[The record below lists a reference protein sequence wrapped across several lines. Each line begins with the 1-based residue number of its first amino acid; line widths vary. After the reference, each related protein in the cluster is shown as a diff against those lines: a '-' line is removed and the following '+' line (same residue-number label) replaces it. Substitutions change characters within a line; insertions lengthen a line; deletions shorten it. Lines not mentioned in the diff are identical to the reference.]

1 MSAAQPPPRSSR
13 LPTQS
18 IGRRPGP
25 KGQVTVPPLDLRKL
39 PKGGGSR
46 AIAFGERYLRVPKGT
61 GALRRLRFRTWQRT
75 ILHGVL
81 DEPRPR
87 QGLVSMPAGN
97 GKTTGFAAP
106 LGLYGLLADGVEGAQ
121 VIVVASD
128 QRQARIT
135 QNIARRMVELDVDL
149 ADRVQVFKDHLYVP
163 QTDSVL
169 MALPAEAAAL
179 EGWDP
184 SLAIL
189 DELHVVTTDVYE
201 AVTARAGKRA
211 RSLVLAI
218 STPPRDGNTDSVM
231 WRLVEHGREGLDPT
245 FYLAEFAAPPGCDL
259 DDEDAWHIANPALG
273 DFLYLDALR
282 SNRRTMRESSFRAY
296 RLGQWPQVIDNAWLP
311 PAAWDACAVPMAS
324 GAEGAEVV
332 LGFDG
337 SFSGDCTAL
346 VAVTIG
352 DRPHVELVN
361 LWEAPEGARDWRVP
375 ILEVEEAIRQACRRY
390 RVRAI
395 VADPY
400 RWQRSLELLDGEGL
414 PVEEFPQSPQRMTP
428 ATSRFYEAVVNGAL
442 SHSGDPRLA
451 RHLSNAV
458 LKEDPRGARL
468 AKEHKH
474 SKRRIDAAVAAVM
487 ALHRASEMAA
497 QPGVQIYV

>member
-1 MSAAQPPPRSSR
+1 MSTPAPTPRQPR
-13 LPTQS
+13 LPTHT
-18 IGRRPGP
+18 GRRPGP
-25 KGQVTVPPLDLRKL
+25 KGQVLVPPLDLSRL
-39 PKGGGSR
+39 PKRGGSR
-46 AIAFGERYLRVPKGT
+46 AVAFGERYLRVPKGT
-61 GALRRLRFRTWQRT
+61 GALRRLKFRPWQRT

-81 DEPRPR
+81 DAPRPR

-149 ADRVQVFKDHLYVP
+149 AERVQVFKDHLYVP

-201 AVTARAGKRA
+201 AVTARAGKRES
-211 RSLVLAI
+211 SLVLAI
-218 STPPRDGNTDSVM
+218 STPPRNGDTDGVM

-245 FYLAEFAAPPGCDL
+245 FYFAEFAAPAGCDL
-259 DDEDAWHIANPALG
+259 DDEDAWAVGNPALH
-273 DFLYLDALR
+273 DFLHVDALR
-282 SNRRTMRESSFRAY
+282 SNRKTMRESSFRAY

-311 PAAWDACAVPMAS
+311 PGAWDDCALPDHVS
-324 GAEGAEVV
+324 GSSEHV

-337 SFSGDCTAL
+337 SFSADCTAL
-346 VAVTIG
+346 VAVSIEAI
-352 DRPHVELVN
+352 PHIELLA

-375 ILEVEEAIRQACRRY
+375 ILEVEQAIRDACRAR

-400 RWQRSLELLDGEGL
+400 RWARSLELLEGEGL

-428 ATSRFYEAVVNGAL
+428 ATSRMYEAVVNRAVTQ
-442 SHSGDPRLA
+442 SGDPRLA

-468 AKEHKH
+468 QKEHKH

-487 ALHRASEMAA
+487 ALHRASELA
-497 QPGVQIYV
+497 QVRGPSIYV